1 MSKLHY
7 TVHNNYLCDRI
18 NNIISKHHH
27 DNNHYTYGV
36 YMTKKE
42 KCKELMAK
50 FFGPASA
57 ATVDNLSED
66 ECVQKCRAKVFA
78 FLGEEQAKEF
88 DKIWG

>member
-1 MSKLHY
+1 
-7 TVHNNYLCDRI
+7 
-18 NNIISKHHH
+18 
-27 DNNHYTYGV
+27 
-36 YMTKKE
+36 MTKKE